1 VEKSKSILN
10 MTRGNIRVVEK
21 DGPYLFPPKKKE
33 NIDFVMTRGK
43 NEAVEKDSPNLLE
56 RFLIL

>member
-33 NIDFVMTRGK
+33 NIDFQ
-43 NEAVEKDSPNLLE
+43 PL
-56 RFLIL
+56 